1 MSEVNAYQAEKEK
14 FDSSVDYNTVLD
26 NFEGPLDFLLYL
38 INREEIEIRDIFV
51 SKVTDQFL
59 EYVKAM
65 PKLDM
70 DKASAYLSL
79 AATIVSIKAKSLV
92 PAPEDEFATEDDD
105 DDSDEANLIRALE
118 EYRLIKQEAEKLK
131 ELETVGYFFKKP
143 DKSVGETKIVYRDFN
158 LEGLLKAF
166 TDLMLRNETLRGN
179 DNGIKEIPKDQFTV
193 ADKLFFIRNTVLEN
207 KRISF
212 TALFENDSSRAE
224 IITTFQ
230 ALLELLK
237 HQYVKVKQNGIF
249 GDIDIL
255 LNPDR
260 KEDEEFGE
268 IDEYN

>member
-1 MSEVNAYQAEKEK
+1 MNEVKYSPEK
-14 FDSSVDYNTVLD
+14 FDSSVDYNTILD

-38 INREEIEIRDIFV
+38 INREEIEIKDVFV

-70 DKASAYLSL
+70 DKASAYLAL

-92 PAPEDEFATEDDD
+92 PSFDDEEEDYSDEDES
-105 DDSDEANLIRALE
+105 SDEQDLIRALE
-118 EYRLIKQEAEKLK
+118 EYKILKQEAEKLK
-131 ELETVGYFFKKP
+131 ELETVGYFYKAP

-158 LEGLLKAF
+158 MEGLLRAF
-166 TDLMLRNETLRGN
+166 ADLMMRNETLRGN

-207 KRISF
+207 KQISF

-237 HQYVKVKQNGIF
+237 HQYVKVKQNGLF

>member
-1 MSEVNAYQAEKEK
+1 MNEVKYSPDK

-38 INREEIEIRDIFV
+38 INREEIEIKDVFV

-59 EYVKAM
+59 DYVKAM

-70 DKASAYLSL
+70 DKASAYLAL

-92 PAPEDEFATEDDD
+92 PSVDDEEEYAEE
-105 DDSDEANLIRALE
+105 DDSDEQNLIRALE
-118 EYRLIKQEAEKLK
+118 EYNLIKQEAEKLK

-166 TDLMLRNETLRGN
+166 TAVM
-179 DNGIKEIPKDQFTV
+179 
-193 ADKLFFIRNTVLEN
+193 
-207 KRISF
+207 
-212 TALFENDSSRAE
+212 
-224 IITTFQ
+224 
-230 ALLELLK
+230 LLK

-249 GDIDIL
+249 GDIDIT

-260 KEDEEFGE
+260 AEDEEFGE